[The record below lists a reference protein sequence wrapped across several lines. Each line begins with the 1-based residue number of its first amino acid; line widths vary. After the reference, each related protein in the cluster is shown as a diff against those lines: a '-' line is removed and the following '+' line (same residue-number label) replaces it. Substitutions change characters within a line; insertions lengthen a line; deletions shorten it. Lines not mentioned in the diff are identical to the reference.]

1 MAEISNTNPL
11 DISGLAISSLSGGK
25 YEP

>member
-1 MAEISNTNPL
+1 MAEIFDTNPL

>member
-1 MAEISNTNPL
+1 MAEIFDTNPL
-11 DISGLAISSLSGGK
+11 DISGLAITSLSGGK